1 MRKLLFALQL
11 IAVLMAAS
19 LAKPTPTYLEGIEIQ
34 VHNYIDDLVRKALE
48 YIRSLLQKHDP
59 FPVPDMPQQT
69 VIGDNVNLIATFNN
83 LLVSNASDFTVDNI
97 ENNILGMWAKFG
109 VTVPSMH
116 LEGGYTVMGKA
127 EGKVVTGNGN
137 FKLNIVQLK
146 TNGYV
151 KVGIQDWWLQMTE
164 LDIDY
169 TIQDLSFTASG
180 LVIEGMSAEEIDALF
195 SKSFLQY
202 FQNNEKF
209 VSQQVSTY
217 VQGIANGI
225 MRGKN
230 LKQLLQW
237 LKDIINGNV
246 I

>member
-1 MRKLLFALQL
+1 MLCFFYGSGFFKIPEPILPSNFQKRHFVLQ
-11 IAVLMAAS
+11 
-19 LAKPTPTYLEGIEIQ
+19 
-34 VHNYIDDLVRKALE
+34 
-48 YIRSLLQKHDP
+48 
-59 FPVPDMPQQT
+59 
-69 VIGDNVNLIATFNN
+69 
-83 LLVSNASDFTVDNI
+83 
-97 ENNILGMWAKFG
+97 
-109 VTVPSMH
+109 
-116 LEGGYTVMGKA
+116 
-127 EGKVVTGNGN
+127 
-137 FKLNIVQLK
+137 
-146 TNGYV
+146 
-151 KVGIQDWWLQMTE
+151 
-164 LDIDY
+164 
-169 TIQDLSFTASG
+169 FTASG